1 MSNSEEYNIF
11 EGLPGIIEGLKVFA
25 EGVKKLHLWYHE
37 NIDAVSSYLSIFVE
51 FAEWSIAIDKLIE
64 NQFVFTD
71 NLNQNL
77 AREICRGTD
86 VNDAMNRYYFGDDKK
101 NMKRLIQRCENSECI
116 QEYSDLFD
124 QIIKA
129 YDRNDF
135 LLACI
140 GLFSLIDGLLADCSG
155 IKSTRFKK
163 RLDNISEKFNEKA
176 ELNEIDRKTLCICNA
191 FNKFDN
197 SVFKDS
203 DFAKAEPKEVNR
215 HWDVHGRTRRKHTQI
230 DFLKVLLW
238 LDAIIYLSDKD
249 MQLGNEEKICEHL

>member
-1 MSNSEEYNIF
+1 MSNSGEYNVF
-11 EGLPGIIEGLKVFA
+11 ERFPGIIEGLKTFA
-25 EGVKKLHLWYHE
+25 KEVEKIHLFYRQ
-37 NIDAVSSYLSIFVE
+37 NIDAISSYLLIFAE
-51 FAEWSIAIDKLIE
+51 FAEWSVAIDKLIE

-71 NLNQNL
+71 DLSQNL
-77 AREICRGTD
+77 ACEICGGTD
-86 VNDAMNRYYFGDDKK
+86 VNEAMSRYYFGDDEK
-101 NMKRLIQRCENSECI
+101 NMKRLIHRCENSEYI

-129 YDRNDF
+129 YDRNDY

-155 IKSTRFKK
+155 INSTGFKN
-163 RLDNISEKFNEKA
+163 RLNNISEKFAEYA
-176 ELNEIDRKTLCICNA
+176 ELNEIDRKTLCIYNA
-191 FNKFDN
+191 FNKFEK
-197 SVFKDS
+197 SVFKSS
-203 DFAKAEPKEVNR
+203 DFAKEEPKEVNR

-249 MQLGNEEKICEHL
+249 MQLGNEEKACEHL